1 MTKYSIT
8 KGELNQFCGS
18 TIVYEHPLFG
28 YRYTEGIAFLAKDA
42 GAYWLLDAIHSW
54 QCEKSVRDDPMLQEI
69 QFWKLSVRSDKSATL
84 TCRKDDDQVVVAQ
97 DIEYTDF
104 PFDAVFIYY
113 IEGMMLLPSE
123 Y

>member
-8 KGELNQFCGS
+8 KSDLKQFCGS
-18 TIVYEHPLFG
+18 IEFTKHSLFG
-28 YRYTEGIAFLAKDA
+28 YRYTEGITYLAENA

-54 QCEKSVRDDPMLQEI
+54 QNEKSVRNDPMLQEL
-69 QFWKLSVRSDKSATL
+69 QFWKLAVRDDNSATL
-84 TCRKDDDQVVVAQ
+84 TCRKDDNQVVVAQ

-104 PFDAVFIYY
+104 PLDSVLIYY
-113 IEGMMLLPSE
+113 IEGLMLLPSE